1 VARDWL
7 VERLQRMLWIEETL
21 AREVL
26 PLLLEHAAG
35 NDLRYGLERHR
46 LETKEHALAVRAILD
61 RLGRRADPQ
70 PVVLPAPDLASGD
83 LGIAEA
89 VLATEHLEIA
99 AYTLLRGVANALGEE
114 EIGLRLQEV
123 LDQEQYALELAE
135 KAAAKLLA
143 ELVTNAP

>member
-1 VARDWL
+1 MARDWL